1 MLGFQGEFLFAET
14 LEEARL
20 MVIGRKGFI
29 PMDGD
34 SSAPVVSS
42 SVVRVPLMRGAGQIG
57 MAIARRMGTG
67 MKIVV
72 GDKKLENAQAI
83 ADIMNGA
90 GCGVGQTRGT
100 AERHCAR
107 HHCNTPCH
115 R

>member
-1 MLGFQGEFLFAET
+1 MMRNAEVSQSAQEAIIMLKQLRYFQ
-14 LEEARL
+14 
-20 MVIGRKGFI
+20 
-29 PMDGD
+29 
-34 SSAPVVSS
+34 
-42 SVVRVPLMRGAGQIG
+42 SVVQTG

-67 MKIVV
+67 MRIVV
-72 GDKKLENAQAI
+72 VDKKLENAQAI

-107 HHCNTPCH
+107 HHCNAPCH